1 MAFNGALLLSSRE
14 GEMVENFTPGKVDF
28 ETRREDGSNLLPL
41 ADFLRRH
48 ESRATA
54 VENTFEDDT
63 LDDIMTQFQHRHQ
76 QTGAGVA

>member
-1 MAFNGALLLSSRE
+1 MAPIHFLCSQIFSAG
-14 GEMVENFTPGKVDF
+14 M
-28 ETRREDGSNLLPL
+28 NLVQ
-41 ADFLRRH
+41 H
-48 ESRATA
+48 ATA

>member
-1 MAFNGALLLSSRE
+1 
-14 GEMVENFTPGKVDF
+14 MVEDFTPGKVDF
-28 ETRREDGSNLLPL
+28 EETRREDGSNLLPL

-54 VENTFEDDT
+54 VENTFEDAT
-63 LDDIMTQFQHRHQ
+63 LDCWMTQFQHRHQ

>member
-1 MAFNGALLLSSRE
+1 
-14 GEMVENFTPGKVDF
+14 MVEDFTPGKVDF
-28 ETRREDGSNLLPL
+28 EETRREDGSNLLPL

-63 LDDIMTQFQHRHQ
+63 LDEVTRWMTQFQHRHQ
-76 QTGAGVA
+76 QTGVA